1 MTTWPIWTIP
11 SVEKLFTFFSFVIS
25 RYIHFGAYIINSM
38 GKRTLYLYKHILWD
52 YYIISVST
60 FLIQFPKLTNFCLV
74 FHSKIDVYWLFL
86 SCFIRIIIVFCY
98 IRIFRSYGTWFL
110 IEIGQTL
117 IFVNIKFIRGVKL
130 CVIFIYFIGLTVN
143 VRIINIIVPELV
155 TSFLS
160 LKLDEFKSKKLF
172 FSFLLFVFFDFPSFW
187 DDSKCWVSL
196 KSVILSRKMCSELLK
211 WRSFL

>member
-1 MTTWPIWTIP
+1 MTARPIWTIP
-11 SVEKLFTFFSFVIS
+11 SVEKLFTFFCFVIS
-25 RYIHFGAYIINSM
+25 RHIHFGAYIFNSM
-38 GKRTLYLYKHILWD
+38 SKSTLYLHKHVLLD
-52 YYIISVST
+52 DYIISVST

-117 IFVNIKFIRGVKL
+117 IFVNIKFIWGVKL

-143 VRIINIIVPELV
+143 VRIINIIVPEFV

-160 LKLDEFKSKKLF
+160 LKLDEFKSSKHF
-172 FSFLLFVFFDFPSFW
+172 FSFLML
-187 DDSKCWVSL
+187 
-196 KSVILSRKMCSELLK
+196 
-211 WRSFL
+211 